1 MCGEGAREF
10 GSKSP
15 MTQSFGPLLYFHC
28 YFGMLEF
35 ESQKGTVNF
44 EMNWLCT

>member
-10 GSKSP
+10 SSESP
-15 MTQSFGPLLYFHC
+15 MTQSFGLLLYFHC

-35 ESQKGTVNF
+35 ESQEGTVNF
-44 EMNWLCT
+44 EMN